1 MSEGKVFHAVGK
13 GLLEVEWPSS
23 FTKKEMNVI
32 ERFLSDVRKNA
43 DGIGAIYDIS
53 IEDERDEVS
62 EEDIPEINGKFDA
75 ISEKYMEEK
84 DD

>member
-32 ERFLSDVRKNA
+32 ERFLDDVKKNA
-43 DGIGAIYDIS
+43 DGIGAIYDIL
-53 IEDERDEVS
+53 IEDE
-62 EEDIPEINGKFDA
+62 
-75 ISEKYMEEK
+75 EEK
-84 DD
+84 KDG